1 MELRVLEYFL
11 AVAREQNITAAAESL
26 HLSQP
31 TLSRQLKDMEKSLG
45 KQLFIRGKRKVTLTE
60 EGILLRKR
68 AEEILD
74 LVKKT
79 EQEITLSDDSIAGDI
94 YIGTGESEG
103 VRLLIRAG
111 MNLQQ
116 LYPDIHI
123 HTVSGDAYDLMEHLD
138 KGLFDFA
145 VLWDPIDLSKYESMQ
160 LPYKDSICLLMQK
173 NSPLASKEKITLTD
187 LAGLPIITARQQDDN
202 SIFMDALQKFDIK
215 LNIVAS
221 YNLIYNASLMV
232 QEGMG
237 YAIGFDNII
246 DTSGNRNLITK
257 PLYPLTELSM
267 NLVWKKYPV
276 FNKASSLFL
285 QEVSK
290 LIF

>member
-173 NSPLASKEKITLTD
+173 NCPLASKEKITLTD

-202 SIFMDALQKFDIK
+202 HIFMDALQKFDIK

-257 PLYPLTELSM
+257 PLYPLTALSM

>member
-31 TLSRQLKDMEKSLG
+31 TLSRQLKDMEEELG
-45 KQLFIRGKRKVTLTE
+45 KQLFVRGNRKIILTD

-74 LVKKT
+74 LVQKT
-79 EQEITLSDDSIAGDI
+79 EHELSSSESIVTGDI

-103 VRLLIRAG
+103 VELLIQAG

-116 LYPDIHI
+116 TYPDIHL
-123 HTVSGDAYDLMEHLD
+123 HTISGDSIDLMERLD

-145 VLWDPIDLSKYESMQ
+145 VLWEPTDISKYESIE
-160 LPYKDSICLLMQK
+160 LPYKDHLSLLMQK
-173 NSPLASKEKITLTD
+173 SSPLASKEHIEISD
-187 LAGLPIITARQQDDN
+187 LVDLPIIASRHQTDN
-202 SIFMDALQKFDIK
+202 EIIRTFYKK
-215 LNIVAS
+215 YNKVLNVVAT

-232 QEGMG
+232 REGMG

-246 DTSGNRNLITK
+246 DTSGNRGLVCKPINPIT
-257 PLYPLTELSM
+257 EVSM
-267 NLVWKKYPV
+267 YLVWKKYQI
-276 FNKASSLFL
+276 FSKSSQLFL
-285 QEVSK
+285 QEIQK
-290 LIF
+290 LIS

>member
-31 TLSRQLKDMEKSLG
+31 TLSRQLKDMEEGFG
-45 KQLFIRGKRKVTLTE
+45 KQLFIRGNRKVTLTE

-68 AEEILD
+68 AEEILE

-79 EQEITLSDDSIAGDI
+79 EQDIKLSDESIAGDI
-94 YIGTGESEG
+94 VLGTGESEG
-103 VRLLIRAG
+103 VRLLIHAG

-116 LYPDIHI
+116 RYPDIHI
-123 HTVSGDAYDLMEHLD
+123 HTVSGDSYDLMEHLD

-145 VLWDPIDLSKYESMQ
+145 VLWDPVDLSKYESIQ
-160 LPYKDSICLLMQK
+160 LPYKDRICLLMQK
-173 NSPLASKEKITLTD
+173 DSPLAAKEKIYLTD
-187 LAGLPIITARQQDDN
+187 LAGLPIISARQQSDN
-202 SIFMDALQKFDIK
+202 NAIMDALKSLDMK
-215 LNIVAS
+215 LNIVAT

-257 PLYPLTELSM
+257 PIYPLTELSM

-276 FNKASSLFL
+276 FNKASNLFL

-290 LIF
+290 LTG